1 MSDLDVVSNFE
12 ITQII
17 DDSANHDFFRFKFNI
32 NPRGESVK
40 IRFSANNNC
49 TGILFVPCKYY
60 DSVAASSQKTKAI
73 SVCQEDGDISQV
85 KAIIP
90 TNFIWTQES
99 ETELIFENLPDS
111 VFKAE
116 ICSIVVGLR
125 HNQNLSVKYKL
136 TNDSN
141 WKDLHCNL
149 IKERK
154 NPVQERFEWITNFV
168 DKYTLGQ
175 SVSNRYFPQFH
186 PKQQATINALQN
198 RSISSQDNSG
208 LVTYVGTDDTANFL
222 TAISQIVKASKSD
235 IQCMFRHDSDHDKS
249 THTEFVGKW
258 SSELGVQLL
267 DPSTHSQSSSW
278 VESDVILD
286 TYTLMSWPDKSLTG
300 SLSEIKTRI
309 RHLGKSGCLVLVFPT
324 DVSLERFTT
333 FDELPELFKMDLGKI
348 KTKILGDNKGE
359 NLEIHSRTLGNT
371 AWMLVA
377 KTANQSNN
385 YSQQVSS
392 PDAHYVNNLQSEPL
406 NDPDWDINSQ
416 PDQYEPIVAPG
427 EEPSKPPPVI
437 SDQIISELDQAQNW
451 IDFQRAVQSKGQRE
465 PMLRPVELPIVEAI
479 RTHLKEKILRQGYG
493 KYVIIQAH
501 PGWGKTSNLGEA
513 LFPEDKS
520 KVDFLEGY
528 TIWVGTLEEVQSWI
542 SNSRNFE
549 KSIVIIDDIHKYR
562 ESISNDDLHNQAMD
576 IASKVSALFVTCQID
591 PMDGEV
597 YDVSPEVFESGTS
610 HIIDAG
616 FFPNLDDDSENL
628 CANFVRDLLL
638 KTDCI
643 KDNIYDEQ
651 TEVATNIWGP
661 AIHHR
666 LFSDKNLESFGKYY
680 SPRDAIKHLKNARRK
695 FTRCLDPNKKLE
707 KEYYQDIF
715 DKDSGKSK
723 RFGLGGDDVA

>member
-1 MSDLDVVSNFE
+1 MSDSNVVSNFE

-17 DDSANHDFFRFKFNI
+17 DESANHDFFKFRFHI
-32 NPRGESVK
+32 NSGGKSVK

-49 TGILFVPCKYY
+49 TGILFVPCKHY

-73 SVCQEDGDISQV
+73 GVCQEDGDLTQV
-85 KAIIP
+85 KATIP
-90 TNFIWTQES
+90 TNFIRTHES
-99 ETELIFENLPDS
+99 ETELIFENLPDG

-125 HNQNLSVKYKL
+125 DKHSLGVEYKL
-136 TNDSN
+136 TDDSN
-141 WKDLHCNL
+141 WKDVDCKL

-175 SVSNRYFPQFH
+175 SVSNHNFPQFH
-186 PKQQATINALQN
+186 PKQQATINALKM
-198 RSISSQDNSG
+198 RSNFSKDSSG

-222 TAISQIVKASKSD
+222 TAISQIVKVSKSD

-258 SSELGVQLL
+258 SSDLGVQLL
-267 DPSTHSQSSSW
+267 DPSTHSQASSW
-278 VESDVILD
+278 VESDIILD
-286 TYTLMSWPDKSLTG
+286 TYTLMSWPDKSLAG
-300 SLSEIKTRI
+300 SLSEIRTRI
-309 RHLGKSGCLVLVFPT
+309 NHLGKGGCLVLVFPT
-324 DVSLERFTT
+324 DVSLERFST
-333 FDELPELFKMDLGKI
+333 FDELPDLFKMDLVKI
-348 KTKILGDNKGE
+348 KTKVSEDNKQE
-359 NLEIHSRTLGNT
+359 HLEISSRTLGNT
-371 AWMLVA
+371 AWMLLS
-377 KTANQSNN
+377 KSDRETNEHS
-385 YSQQVSS
+385 SQISS
-392 PDAHYVNNLQSEPL
+392 PDPPYVNNPVLKQKHAGE
-406 NDPDWDINSQ
+406 WDINSQ
-416 PDQYEPIVAPG
+416 PDKYEPIIAPG
-427 EEPSKPPPVI
+427 KEPSKPPPVI

-513 LFPEDKS
+513 LFPADKS

-528 TIWVGTLEEVQSWI
+528 TIWVGTLEEVQSWV

-562 ESISNDDLHNQAMD
+562 ESISNYDLHNQAMN

-597 YDVSPEVFESGTS
+597 YDVSPEVSESGIS

-628 CANFVRDLLL
+628 FTNFVR
-638 KTDCI
+638 
-643 KDNIYDEQ
+643 
-651 TEVATNIWGP
+651 
-661 AIHHR
+661 
-666 LFSDKNLESFGKYY
+666 
-680 SPRDAIKHLKNARRK
+680 
-695 FTRCLDPNKKLE
+695 
-707 KEYYQDIF
+707 
-715 DKDSGKSK
+715 
-723 RFGLGGDDVA
+723 

>member
-1 MSDLDVVSNFE
+1 MSDSDVVSNFE
-12 ITQII
+12 ITQIV
-17 DDSANHDFFRFKFNI
+17 DESANHDFFKFRFNI
-32 NPRGESVK
+32 NSGGESVK
-40 IRFSANNNC
+40 IRFSGNNNC

-60 DSVAASSQKTKAI
+60 DSVAASSKKTKAI
-73 SVCQEDGDISQV
+73 SVCQEDGDLTQV

-90 TNFIWTQES
+90 TNFIRTQES
-99 ETELIFENLPDS
+99 ETELIFENLPED

-116 ICSIVVGLR
+116 ISSIVVGLR
-125 HNQNLSVKYKL
+125 QNNNLSVEYKL

-141 WKDLHCNL
+141 WKDVDCILT
-149 IKERK
+149 KERK

-168 DKYTLGQ
+168 DKYTHGQ
-175 SVSNRYFPQFH
+175 SVSNYNFPQFH
-186 PKQQATINALQN
+186 PKQQATINALLA
-198 RSISSQDNSG
+198 RSNSIKHSSG

-222 TAISQIVKASKSD
+222 TAISQIVKESKNE
-235 IQCMFRHDSDHDKS
+235 IQCMFRHDSNHDKS
-249 THTEFVGKW
+249 THTEFVGEW
-258 SSELGVQLL
+258 SRCLGVQLL

-286 TYTLMSWPDKSLTG
+286 TYTLMSWPDKSLNG

-309 RHLGKSGCLVLVFPT
+309 SHLGGGGCLVLVFPT

-348 KTKILGDNKGE
+348 KTKILAEHEKE
-359 NLEIHSRTLGNT
+359 NLEISYRTLGNT

-377 KTANQSNN
+377 KTVNQSNN
-385 YSQQVSS
+385 HSQQVSS
-392 PDAHYVNNLQSEPL
+392 PDAHYVNNLESEPL
-406 NDPDWDINSQ
+406 NDSDWDINSQ
-416 PDQYEPIVAPG
+416 PDKYEPIVSPG
-427 EEPSKPPPVI
+427 KEPTKPPPVI
-437 SDQIISELDQAQNW
+437 NDQIISELDQAQNW

-493 KYVIIQAH
+493 NYVIIQAH

-528 TIWVGTLEEVQSWI
+528 TIWVGTLEEVQSWV

-562 ESISNDDLHNQAMD
+562 ESISNYDLHNQAMD

-597 YDVSPEVFESGTS
+597 YDVSPEVSESGIS

-616 FFPNLDDDSENL
+616 FSL
-628 CANFVRDLLL
+628 
-638 KTDCI
+638 I
-643 KDNIYDEQ
+643 
-651 TEVATNIWGP
+651 
-661 AIHHR
+661 
-666 LFSDKNLESFGKYY
+666 
-680 SPRDAIKHLKNARRK
+680 
-695 FTRCLDPNKKLE
+695 
-707 KEYYQDIF
+707 
-715 DKDSGKSK
+715 
-723 RFGLGGDDVA
+723 